1 MNEFFDWVMY
11 FMYSRFTV
19 VVWNMQ
25 TWCCS
30 TTGSV
35 VRAWQNMHTFTLTA
49 TRKSCFKTLIL
60 SIYFIFMFDDF
71 PKSARVCIKFP
82 SHSLARS
89 VSPSIYNVNALY
101 LYRLHFSALHHI
113 HLQTICW
120 MCACESSRAHKA
132 PECLL
137 NSLFSL
143 WLIFFETRKCISIEM
158 HHHPNVA
165 LVSATGHLSLC
176 WYKVGKT
183 LFSSH

>member
-11 FMYSRFTV
+11 FMYSRFSV

-30 TTGSV
+30 TTGPV

-89 VSPSIYNVNALY
+89 ASPCIYNVNALY

-120 MCACESSRAHKA
+120 MCACESSRNWGLTKL
-132 PECLL
+132 PNVYWIPYFPYDWSSSKLESVYPL
-137 NSLFSL
+137 
-143 WLIFFETRKCISIEM
+143 KCITTQM
-158 HHHPNVA
+158 
-165 LVSATGHLSLC
+165 LR
-176 WYKVGKT
+176 
-183 LFSSH
+183 